1 MSVPT
6 WRGTNGSHLICT
18 RLTENSDPG
27 EGYPQ
32 TEPPT
37 SSDRAIWSA
46 VPSGACRW
54 RVTLARP
61 LGRGAGLDRGQLLTY
76 CKFEMFGEE
85 ILQLGDALV
94 NPVTSLF
101 LDEPVRQFVGLLRSA
116 RGDGGR
122 GRTGVRSPP
131 PPPAAARGVGAAEQS
146 HTQNQLPSAPSSPG
160 HSVEAQSPHLAYPF
174 QPQSE
179 KTFTGNSARA
189 RGWGPEGRGALT
201 LLSSLR
207 FIPRRDLYTWY
218 IWAKSILQGKGRG
231 MAVTCAPAAGA
242 LVGKNLRMR
251 PELLR
256 VASRAQRRTGV
267 EA

>member
-18 RLTENSDPG
+18 RLPENSDPG

-54 RVTLARP
+54 RVTLGRP
-61 LGRGAGLDRGQLLTY
+61 LGRGAGLERGQLLTY

-131 PPPAAARGVGAAEQS
+131 PLPAAARGVGAAEQS
-146 HTQNQLPSAPSSPG
+146 DPQNQLSSAPSSPG
-160 HSVEAQSPHLAYPF
+160 NSVEAQSPHLAYPL

-189 RGWGPEGRGALT
+189 RGWGPEGARCSYLT
-201 LLSSLR
+201 ILAPLYSP
-207 FIPRRDLYTWY
+207 PRLVHLVHMGK
-218 IWAKSILQGKGRG
+218 IHPAGKGTRNG
-231 MAVTCAPAAGA
+231 CD
-242 LVGKNLRMR
+242 L
-251 PELLR
+251 
-256 VASRAQRRTGV
+256 RTGCRSPGWQ
-267 EA
+267 EPPDAPRTIPSCKPRTTQDWS

>member
-6 WRGTNGSHLICT
+6 WRSTNGSHLICT
-18 RLTENSDPG
+18 RLPENSDPG

-32 TEPPT
+32 TELPT

-54 RVTLARP
+54 RVTLTRP
-61 LGRGAGLDRGQLLTY
+61 LGRGAGLERGQLLTY

-122 GRTGVRSPP
+122 GRKGVRSPSP
-131 PPPAAARGVGAAEQS
+131 PPPRGSRSRGSGAES
-146 HTQNQLPSAPSSPG
+146 HPEP
-160 HSVEAQSPHLAYPF
+160 PHLHPF
-174 QPQSE
+174 FSRPLS
-179 KTFTGNSARA
+179 
-189 RGWGPEGRGALT
+189 RGTEPT
-201 LLSSLR
+201 PC
-207 FIPRRDLYTWY
+207 IPPPT
-218 IWAKSILQGKGRG
+218 AK
-231 MAVTCAPAAGA
+231 
-242 LVGKNLRMR
+242 
-251 PELLR
+251 
-256 VASRAQRRTGV
+256 
-267 EA
+267 